1 MSQEESIK
9 LIVTGIGTRE
19 IHRGTTLLEVAK
31 SFEDKSGLPFLCAK
45 VDNDI
50 RGLDFKPEMDCTVEF
65 LDYRHKAAQE
75 CYRRSITFVIAR
87 AVLELYR
94 NARLVIGHSIGNG
107 YYYDFST
114 DVPVSD
120 TILSYIHE
128 KMRTII
134 SKDEPF
140 EKRQLTR
147 AEAVALFK
155 KEGYPEKA
163 RLVQNLNSDTVEV
176 ISCWKY
182 LDINFGPVV
191 PSTGFLEVFELKQ
204 YGSGFV
210 LLFPSPANPKIASE
224 IKDQPKIFSVY
235 RESKEWGKILEV
247 TNVGRFNQKIQDG
260 TVSDFIK
267 TAEALHE
274 KKIALIADEIS
285 RRKTVRIALIAGPS
299 SSGKTTFS
307 KRLCIQLRVN
317 GLRPVALSLD
327 NYFLDRAHTPRD
339 EDGNYDFEDIHALD
353 LELFNH
359 HLNELLKGRE
369 IHVPKFD
376 FSTGQRKGEGTPLRI
391 NQDQIVIIEGI
402 HGLNDELTHSVPAQ
416 YKFKIYISALT
427 QLVIDDYNRISTTDT
442 RLIRRTVRDQKY
454 RSYNAHDTISRWPS
468 VRRGEERNIFPFQE
482 GADMVF
488 NSALPYEL
496 SILKPVMEPLL
507 MDIQPDAATY
517 SEARRLLRFLALFK
531 PLDPKEV
538 PPTSILREFIGDSSF
553 HY

>member
-1 MSQEESIK
+1 MSQEDSIK
-9 LIVTGIGTRE
+9 ITFSD
-19 IHRGTTLLEVAK
+19 GTTQEIQRGVSLLDVKK
-31 SFEDKSGLPFLCAK
+31 SKNDPEHPFLVAK

-50 RGLDFKPEMDCTVEF
+50 RSLEFKPELDCCVEF
-65 LDYRHKAAQE
+65 LDYRQKAAQE
-75 CYRRSITFVIAR
+75 CYRKSITFVLAR

-94 NARLVIGHSIGNG
+94 NARLVVGHSIGNG
-107 YYYDFST
+107 YYYDLYT

-120 TILSYIHE
+120 TILGYITD

-134 SKDEPF
+134 SKDEKF

-163 RLVQNLNSDTVEV
+163 RLVQNLNNDTVEV

-182 LDINFGPVV
+182 LDINLGPVV
-191 PSTGFLEVFELKQ
+191 PSTGCLQVFELKQ

-210 LLFPSPANPKIASE
+210 LLFPDPKNPRVVSE
-224 IKDQPKIFSVY
+224 IKDQPKIFAVY

-247 TNVGRFNQKIQDG
+247 TNVGRFNQIIQDG

-285 RRKTVRIALIAGPS
+285 RRKTVRIVLIAGPS

-327 NYFLDRAHTPRD
+327 NYFLNREHTPRD

-353 LELFNH
+353 LELFNS
-359 HLNELLKGRE
+359 HLMELLKGRE
-369 IHVPKFD
+369 IIVPKFD
-376 FSTGQRKGEGTPLRI
+376 FSSGQRRTDGLPLRI

-402 HGLNDELTHSVPAQ
+402 HGLNDELTHSVPPSS
-416 YKFKIYISALT
+416 KFKIYISALT

-442 RLIRRTVRDQKY
+442 RLIRRTVRDQKFRGY
-454 RSYNAHDTISRWPS
+454 SAEDTIQRWPS
-468 VRRGEERNIFPFQE
+468 VRRGEEKNIFPFQE

-496 SILKPVMEPLL
+496 SVLKSAIEPFLA
-507 MDIQPDAATY
+507 DIQPEIPSY

-531 PLDPKEV
+531 PLNPKEV